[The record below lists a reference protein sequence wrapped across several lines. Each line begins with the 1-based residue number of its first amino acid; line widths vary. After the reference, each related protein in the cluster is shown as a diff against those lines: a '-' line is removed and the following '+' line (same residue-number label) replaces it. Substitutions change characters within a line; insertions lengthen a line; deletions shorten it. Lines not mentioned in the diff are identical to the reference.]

1 MFWNACSKLRKALS
15 PSAPKNLTACCA
27 NILDLWLMW
36 TSAEKA
42 PHCTY
47 RNWSHCAYI
56 SRRLQQACNLFSMPK
71 FHSLHFVNVFDLWLL
86 VSWCFKPSQPQR
98 ITSGLTF
105 DCSGPWPKHTPNYTV
120 QSLISFC
127 KYFQMLAA
135 SEGSFWP
142 LQHPEISQP
151 ALHQRPWPGQEHQ
164 AAVRICALSPPSGPC
179 WLPRHDATG
188 GVMGEHHDQG
198 RVVSLWCVY
207 S

>member
-15 PSAPKNLTACCA
+15 SSAPKNLTACCA
-27 NILDLWLMW
+27 NIFDLWLMW
-36 TSAEKA
+36 TSAEKSTILHSTETGLILQIFLDVCNKHA
-42 PHCTY
+42 TLSAC
-47 RNWSHCAYI
+47 RNST
-56 SRRLQQACNLFSMPK
+56 ACIP
-71 FHSLHFVNVFDLWLL
+71 
-86 VSWCFKPSQPQR
+86 P
-98 ITSGLTF
+98 TSLTF